1 MEDIDYR
8 IAVYRTRQA
17 LVAMKKY
24 TDIFD
29 PDADYSDEQVM
40 LVAAQI
46 LGGIMPSIETAIEAL
61 DRLGET

>member
-1 MEDIDYR
+1 MEDIDYK

-17 LVAMKKY
+17 LVAMKTH

-29 PDADYSDEQVM
+29 PHADYSDDQVM
-40 LVAAQI
+40 LIAAQI
-46 LGGIMPSIETAIEAL
+46 LGGMMPAIETAMEAL